1 LFAVH
6 AHIQPSIGGELRLA
20 WGPAGLLGC
29 CRKPGWRLVQQR
41 TAAAQ
46 LDTPLHP
53 RQPVDRQS
61 PALAQR
67 HTDRVQAQAH
77 THAHTKWEVGVLALI
92 FLSGSC
98 SEARSLSGLAA
109 AVLLLDQLISAKALT
124 GLVFP
129 GPPPSE
135 HRRVSRRS
143 QADRQLVHGSAQET
157 QENLSV

>member
-1 LFAVH
+1 MGACW
-6 AHIQPSIGGELRLA
+6 A
-20 WGPAGLLGC
+20 AGLLQKTGLAV
-29 CRKPGWRLVQQR
+29 G
-41 TAAAQ
+41 TAAHSSSTQ

-129 GPPPSE
+129 GPPSE
-135 HRRVSRRS
+135 
-143 QADRQLVHGSAQET
+143 
-157 QENLSV
+157 